1 MTCLRRERVNK
12 IHPGFLFT
20 FLAYFSTVES
30 HRKVNKSAEQS
41 WWAMVDFGL
50 FSGLGR
56 VYKIIHFSRVFFTS
70 GYTIWCFLMKSQRL
84 KRTSLKFC
92 VWSFHPMNQVWMS
105 TQGILSWYAAGVYVV
120 IVVWVFTMPFLSLG
134 RTQTTGIRWQRS
146 THSYLWYREQLCPC
160 SNIGWSLSINH
171 VSQI

>member
-1 MTCLRRERVNK
+1 MHQNDADLITATLSSWTLWVECPSSRLNCDHTVLFFRLRHQNCVDKMPEMELPSSICGRKSR
-12 IHPGFLFT
+12 HTYDLFT
-20 FLAYFSTVES
+20 KREGKQNSSGLFVYFLAYFSTVES

-50 FSGLGR
+50 FSGPGR

-70 GYTIWCFLMKSQRL
+70 GYTIWCFSMKSQRL

-105 TQGILSWYAAGVYVV
+105 TQGILS
-120 IVVWVFTMPFLSLG
+120 
-134 RTQTTGIRWQRS
+134 
-146 THSYLWYREQLCPC
+146 
-160 SNIGWSLSINH
+160 
-171 VSQI
+171 

>member
-50 FSGLGR
+50 FSVPWR

-70 GYTIWCFLMKSQRL
+70 GYTIWCFSMKSQRL

-105 TQGILSWYAAGVYVV
+105 TQGILSKYAAGVYVV

-134 RTQTTGIRWQRS
+134 RTQTTGIRWPRS